1 MLTFSEL
8 AATAAIWGLTLT
20 GCFFGIRAAI
30 RRKKRSEAEPAKD
43 RDNDRQ

>member
-8 AATAAIWGLTLT
+8 AATAAIWGLTIT

-30 RRKKRSEAEPAKD
+30 MRRKLGGAEPAKD
-43 RDNDRQ
+43 EDKDSL